1 MFPFS
6 PTLCMWT
13 FSIISKDKICGS
25 LWYCW
30 CPVSIL
36 NSFSPKYFLGILY
49 FVHFVVPMGIFPWEI
64 QLAFPPKSQLQQ
76 SRYPTLINY
85 NEHAG
90 SFHVS
95 VIHRTL
101 TWTTQDLLRAHVIIL
116 VRAYTHGAL
125 GTPTASQH
133 NIFDSEKLTNF
144 SCAPDGIRTSVLWIS
159 SPTLYQLSHPVTLYT
174 SIHCLPT
181 AHTLPKT
188 RILLLPF

>member
-1 MFPFS
+1 M
-6 PTLCMWT
+6 
-13 FSIISKDKICGS
+13 
-25 LWYCW
+25 
-30 CPVSIL
+30 SIL
-36 NSFSPKYFLGILY
+36 NSFSPKYFFGILYFLY

-133 NIFDSEKLTNF
+133 NIFDSEKPKKILCCRRDLNLGPLDLK
-144 SCAPDGIRTSVLWIS
+144 SDALPIEPPR
-159 SPTLYQLSHPVTLYT
+159 HPVHVYTLPAHRSHT
-174 SIHCLPT
+174 SKNPDPT
-181 AHTLPKT
+181 AS
-188 RILLLPF
+188 ILNRLFQS